1 MSYNM
6 MMIAPNTTI
15 GFIGAGNMASALLA
29 GLLAKG
35 IAPAQLWVANPSAA
49 KLTAFAAQG
58 VNTTSDNLAVVAHC
72 QTIVLAVKPQKM
84 ATVVQ
89 ALQTSLTTKPCLLI
103 SIAAGISCHSL
114 LGWTQ
119 PSQAIVRCMPNTPA
133 LVGAGACG
141 MFANANVNA
150 DQKLAAQAIM
160 QAVGS
165 VCWLKR
171 EQQLDA
177 VTALSGSG
185 PAYFFLLIQAMQA
198 AGIKLGLPA
207 EIARQLSLQTAFGA
221 AKLALHSDMDVIEL
235 RRRVSS
241 PGGTTEAAIK
251 QFESEDFHN
260 MVERALTQAALRAQE
275 LRKIELT

>member
-1 MSYNM
+1 M

-72 QTIVLAVKPQKM
+72 QTIVLAVKPQKI

-103 SIAAGISCHSL
+103 SIAAGISCHGL
-114 LGWTQ
+114 LSWTQ

-165 VCWLKR
+165 VCWLER

-207 EIARQLSLQTAFGA
+207 EVARQLSLQTAFGA
-221 AKLALHSDMDVIEL
+221 AKLALYSDMDVIEL

>member
-72 QTIVLAVKPQKM
+72 QTIVLAVKPQKI

-103 SIAAGISCHSL
+103 SIAAGISCHGL
-114 LGWTQ
+114 LSWTQ

-165 VCWLKR
+165 VCWLER

-207 EIARQLSLQTAFGA
+207 EVARQLSLQTAFGA
-221 AKLALHSDMDVIEL
+221 AKLALYSDMDVIEL